1 MTLVLSENIH
11 SPSFNNYAERILT
24 LRYAHVYKDRIESWR
39 DITERVCKNVLGCSE
54 YRTGKSLPGDIY
66 DAIYEAILTRKF
78 IPGGRILS
86 QAGRPY
92 HQTDNCY
99 CLRAEDTREGW
110 ADLIHK
116 CTLMFMSGGGIGVDY
131 SNIRHYGSPLG
142 RSGGIASGPLALI
155 KLQNAVAEAARQGG
169 ERRGAGYASL
179 PWDHPDILSF
189 IKMKQDKVS
198 LSHTNISTRFDQN
211 WLYSFHSSTERTT
224 YTKANDSFYNTLK
237 SACQYGEPGFQ
248 FDDDRQVLRNAC
260 TEIISDTSGDS
271 CCLGSVNI
279 ANIDS
284 PDEMDFISELGVIFL
299 LCNTIYTDVPLPLV
313 RDVKNK
319 YRRLGLGIMGLAEW
333 FIQRGLPY
341 GYCEG
346 ELPLWLQ
353 AYVRGSE
360 GSAKQWSSYL
370 SMNEPVAKRA
380 IAPTGTISIAGGRTT
395 PGIEPVFH
403 TAYKRT
409 YNTLKTQE
417 HGEGYV
423 TEYVVE
429 PIVQKWIDEGYD
441 VRDIDTAYTLSQ
453 SIEGIERRIKFQAF
467 MQRYVDNAISSTVN
481 LPTYE
486 EGIEDKIAPVLIKY
500 LPYLRGITFYPDGAR
515 DNQPVV
521 PVDLPEALSMLG
533 KGNASLEEGFNCRSG
548 ECGL

>member
-1 MTLVLSENIH
+1 
-11 SPSFNNYAERILT
+11 
-24 LRYAHVYKDRIESWR
+24 
-39 DITERVCKNVLGCSE
+39 
-54 YRTGKSLPGDIY
+54 
-66 DAIYEAILTRKF
+66 
-78 IPGGRILS
+78 
-86 QAGRPY
+86 
-92 HQTDNCY
+92 
-99 CLRAEDTREGW
+99 
-110 ADLIHK
+110 
-116 CTLMFMSGGGIGVDY
+116 MSGGGIGVDY
-131 SNIRHYGSPLG
+131 SDIRSYGSPLG

-179 PWDHPDILSF
+179 PWDHPDVSYF

-198 LSHTNISTRFDQN
+198 LSHTNISTRFNQN
-211 WLYSFHSSTERTT
+211 WLDSFHSPTASSSHAEAK
-224 YTKANDSFYNTLK
+224 YSFYQTLK

-248 FDDDRQVLRNAC
+248 FDNDNQILRNAC
-260 TEIISDTSGDS
+260 TEIISHKSGDS

-284 PDEMDFISELGVIFL
+284 PYEMGSIAELGVIFL
-299 LCNTIYTDVPLPLV
+299 LCNTIYTDTPHPLV
-313 RDVKNK
+313 REVKNR
-319 YRRLGLGIMGLAEW
+319 YRRLGLGIMGLGEW

-341 GYCEG
+341 GCYEG
-346 ELPLWLQ
+346 ELPQW
-353 AYVRGSE
+353 AHSYVAGSNY
-360 GSAKQWSSYL
+360 SARAWSNYL
-370 SMNEPVAKRA
+370 SVNEPVAKRA

-429 PIVQKWIDEGYD
+429 PIVQKWIDMGYD

-467 MQRYVDNAISSTVN
+467 MQEHVDNAISSTVN

-533 KGNASLEEGFNCRSG
+533 KGNATLEEGFNCRSG